1 MMTEEK
7 QSAKIIKG
15 PWKNHKIKAPS
26 LEELDRLQDLAFIDE
41 LSENVM
47 VNLIYTLGENNVD
60 IGDKEFLQ
68 DIAFTI
74 ESLKST
80 LFRARGIPH
89 PLTNIIRSISEISV
103 EENDE
108 GEDIIATRFSI
119 SKLQM
124 ILEQLS
130 LLETDDDKPMA

>member
-1 MMTEEK
+1 MTEEK

-15 PWKNHKIKAPS
+15 PWKNHKIRTQS
-26 LEELDRLQDLAFIDE
+26 LEELNRLQDLAFIDE

-47 VNLIYTLGENNVD
+47 VNLIYTLGENDID

-74 ESLKST
+74 ECLKST

-103 EENDE
+103 EKNDE

-119 SKLQM
+119 NKLQI
-124 ILEQLS
+124 ILEQLR
-130 LLETDDDKPMA
+130 LLETDDNKPMA